1 MTTIIY
7 TNFEKMSRRKKIEKR
22 EIKQDPIYNSVLVS
36 MFINKVLLK
45 GKKSLAQKILY
56 ETLKNIKETTQQE
69 PLKILEK
76 AITNA
81 KPTVEVKSRRVG
93 GATYQI
99 PIEIKENRGNSL
111 AIKFI
116 VQAARN
122 KSGKS
127 MIQKL
132 R

>member
-1 MTTIIY
+1 
-7 TNFEKMSRRKKIEKR
+7 MSRRQKKFKR
-22 EIKQDPIYNSVLVS
+22 EIKQDPVYNSVLVS
-36 MFINKVLLK
+36 MFINKILLK
-45 GKKSLAQKILY
+45 GKKSLAQHILY
-56 ETLKNIKETTQQE
+56 ETMKSIKETNQQD
-69 PLKILEK
+69 PLETLKK

-81 KPTVEVKSRRVG
+81 TPTVEIKSRRVG
-93 GATYQI
+93 GATYQV
-99 PIEIKENRGNSL
+99 PIEIKEERGNGL

-132 R
+132 K